1 MTKATS
7 TSSAA
12 QRTDRLFRG
21 LGLVATGLGLAVLL
35 LLVGALL
42 WDGLQRLSGPFLTSG
57 ASRFP
62 QKAGILPALV
72 GTAWLMVLTALLAI
86 PVGVGAGIYLEEYGK
101 NNRFAGFL
109 EININNL
116 AGVPSVIYGLLG
128 LQVFARE
135 LQLGASFLAGALTL
149 SLLILPVIIVATR
162 EALKT
167 VPASVREASYALGA
181 TRWQTISQQVLPA
194 AGGGVL
200 TGIILALS
208 RAIGET
214 APLIV
219 IGAKVFVSVPHS
231 PFDPYTVLPLQIYN
245 WISRPQTAYFT
256 NAAAAII
263 VLLVITF
270 LMNGLAIYLRTRWYN
285 EANG

>member
-1 MTKATS
+1 MTKANALS
-7 TSSAA
+7 GNR
-12 QRTDRLFRG
+12 QQDRLFRG
-21 LGLVATGLGLAVLL
+21 LGIVATGLGLAVLL
-35 LLVGALL
+35 FLVGVLL
-42 WDGLQRLSGPFLTSG
+42 WDGVQRLSRAFLSGG
-57 ASRFP
+57 ASRFA

-86 PVGVGAGIYLEEYGK
+86 PVGVAAGIYLEEYG
-101 NNRFAGFL
+101 NANRLAGFL
-109 EININNL
+109 EVNINNL

-128 LQVFARE
+128 LQLFAR
-135 LQLGASFLAGALTL
+135 LLHLGASFITGAFTL

-181 TRWQTISQQVLPA
+181 SRWQTVSQQVLPA

-219 IGAKVFVSVPHS
+219 IGAKVFVSVPQS
-231 PFDPYTVLPLQIYN
+231 VFDPYTVLPLQIYN
-245 WISRPQTAYFT
+245 WISRPQAAYFT
-256 NAAAAII
+256 NAAAAIL

-270 LMNGLAIYLRTRWYN
+270 LMNGAAIYLRNQW
-285 EANG
+285 AK

>member
-1 MTKATS
+1 MTNPI
-7 TSSAA
+7 SSVN
-12 QRTDRLFRG
+12 RRNDWLFRG
-21 LGLVATGLGLAVLL
+21 LGILATGLGLATLL
-35 LLVGALL
+35 LLLGALL
-42 WDGLQRLSGPFLTSG
+42 WDGLQRLDGAFLTTG
-57 ASRFP
+57 ASRFAE
-62 QKAGILPALV
+62 KAGILPALV
-72 GTAWLMVLTALLAI
+72 GTGWLMILTALLAI
-86 PVGVGAGIYLEEYGK
+86 PVGVGAGVYLEEYGN
-101 NNRFAGFL
+101 NNRFAAFL

-128 LQVFARE
+128 LQVFSRG
-135 LQLGASFLAGALTL
+135 LHLGASFMAGALTL
-149 SLLILPVIIVATR
+149 SLLILPVIIVSTR

-167 VPASVREASYALGA
+167 VPASIREASYALGA
-181 TRWQTISQQVLPA
+181 TRWQTIYQQVLPA
-194 AGGGVL
+194 AGSGVL

-219 IGAKVFVSVPHS
+219 LGAKVFVSTPHS

-263 VLLVITF
+263 ILLLITF
-270 LMNGLAIYLRTRWYN
+270 LLNGMAIYLRNRWN
-285 EANG
+285 HQANG

>member
-1 MTKATS
+1 MTNPTL
-7 TSSAA
+7 SAN
-12 QRTDRLFRG
+12 QRNDQLFRG
-21 LGLVATGLGLAVLL
+21 LGMAATGLGLAVLL
-35 LLVGALL
+35 FLVGTLL
-42 WDGLQRLSGPFLTSG
+42 WDGFQRLDWAFLSGG
-57 ASRFP
+57 ASRFA

-72 GTAWLMVLTALLAI
+72 GTAWLMALTALLAI
-86 PVGVGAGIYLEEYGK
+86 PVGVGAGIYLEEYGQQ
-101 NNRFAGFL
+101 NRLAAFI

-116 AGVPSVIYGLLG
+116 AGVPSIIYGLLG
-128 LQVFARE
+128 LQLFAR
-135 LQLGASFLAGALTL
+135 LAHLGASFMTGALTL
-149 SLLILPVIIVATR
+149 SLLILPIIIVATR

-181 TRWQTISQQVLPA
+181 SRWQTVSQQVLPA

-219 IGAKVFVSVPHS
+219 IGAKVFVSVPRS
-231 PFDPYTVLPLQIYN
+231 VFAPYTVLPLQIYN
-245 WISRPQTAYFT
+245 WISRPQAAYFT

-270 LMNGLAIYLRTRWYN
+270 LMNGLAIYFRNQWARK
-285 EANG
+285 ANG

>member
-1 MTKATS
+1 MTDS
-7 TSSAA
+7 NNQSPGERSN
-12 QRTDRLFRG
+12 RLFRS
-21 LGLVATGLGLAVLL
+21 LGLAATGLGLAILL
-35 LLVGALL
+35 LLIGALL
-42 WDGLQRLSGPFLTSG
+42 WDGFQRLNGSFLTNG

-72 GTAWLMVLTALLAI
+72 GTAWLMGLTALLAI
-86 PVGVGAGIYLEEYGK
+86 PVGVAAGIYLEEYGK
-101 NNRFAGFL
+101 NNRFAAFL

-128 LQVFARE
+128 LQLFARG
-135 LQLGASFLAGALTL
+135 LHLGASFMAGALTL

-167 VPASVREASYALGA
+167 VPPSIREASYALGA
-181 TRWQTISQQVLPA
+181 TRWQTVSQQVLPA

-219 IGAKVFVSVPHS
+219 IGAKVFVSTPRS
-231 PFDPYTVLPLQIYN
+231 AFAPYTVLPIQIYN

-270 LMNGLAIYLRTRWYN
+270 LMNGLAIYFRNRWYN
-285 EANG
+285 QANG

>member
-1 MTKATS
+1 MTK
-7 TSSAA
+7 SSVVN
-12 QRTDRLFRG
+12 QYKDRLFRG
-21 LGLVATGLGLAVLL
+21 MGIVATGLGLAVLL
-35 LLVGALL
+35 FLVGTLL
-42 WDGLQRLSGPFLTSG
+42 WDGVQRLNWAFLTGG
-57 ASRFP
+57 ASRFA

-86 PVGVGAGIYLEEYGK
+86 PVGVAAGIYLEEYGRA
-101 NNRFAGFL
+101 NRLAGFL

-116 AGVPSVIYGLLG
+116 AGVPSIIYGLLG
-128 LQVFARE
+128 LQLFAR
-135 LQLGASFLAGALTL
+135 LAHFGASFLTGALTL
-149 SLLILPVIIVATR
+149 ALLILPVIIVATR
-162 EALKT
+162 ESLKT

-181 TRWQTISQQVLPA
+181 SRWQTVSQQVLPA

-231 PFDPYTVLPLQIYN
+231 VFDPYTVLPLQIYN
-245 WISRPQTAYFT
+245 WISRPQAAYFT
-256 NAAAAII
+256 NAAAAIL

-270 LMNGLAIYLRTRWYN
+270 LMNGLAIYLRNRWAS